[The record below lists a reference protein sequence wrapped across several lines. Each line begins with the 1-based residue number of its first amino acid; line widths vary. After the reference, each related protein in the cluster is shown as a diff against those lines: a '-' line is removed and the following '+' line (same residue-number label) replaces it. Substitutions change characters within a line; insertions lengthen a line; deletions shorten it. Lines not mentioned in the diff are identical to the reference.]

1 MPGRSRSRCWSF
13 ACTSTMLMFAPERID
28 HHGWQL
34 AMLSL
39 TVAGLSDPKGA
50 RGGAIVGAASAVSL
64 SIGLEM
70 MPYAA
75 MAGAIIALQWI
86 WDRAEARAGR
96 GLCARARRRDGA
108 RLCGVRV
115 VRQQRRCAATR

>member
-1 MPGRSRSRCWSF
+1 
-13 ACTSTMLMFAPERID
+13 MLMYAPDRID

-86 WDRAEARAGR
+86 WDRGEAKRVEGYALALGGGTALGYR
-96 GLCARARRRDGA
+96 
-108 RLCGVRV
+108 GVRAPTPTPSS
-115 VRQQRRCAATR
+115 AATR

>member
-1 MPGRSRSRCWSF
+1 
-13 ACTSTMLMFAPERID
+13 MLMFAPERID

-86 WDRAEARAGR
+86 WDRDEARAASRAMRWRSAAGPRSAMRRSGR
-96 GLCARARRRDGA
+96 TPTA
-108 RLCGVRV
+108 
-115 VRQQRRCAATR
+115 